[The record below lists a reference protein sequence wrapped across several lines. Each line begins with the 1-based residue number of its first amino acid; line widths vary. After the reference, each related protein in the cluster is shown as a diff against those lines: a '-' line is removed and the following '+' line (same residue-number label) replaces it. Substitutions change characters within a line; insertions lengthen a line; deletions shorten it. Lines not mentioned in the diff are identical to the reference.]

1 MQSPLLLPQTISSN
15 SKAPSRGLADGVQSL
30 TALIEAQTPSS
41 KIENQIASLQS
52 ALSLQVSNQS
62 YNASAYVPLGDG
74 APNTIAAASNIGT
87 ISGAAITNL
96 TASEIPNL
104 SGSYLSLNGGTV
116 AGTTTITSLSV
127 GSANTGVAP
136 FFVGGKSTGS
146 VVGSTG
152 QALAWNS
159 DSSMVARGN
168 YIYSLNYISGS
179 VVILEVTD
187 IRTPRHPLPSPRLPS
202 YPPFAAANSISK
214 VHMYT
219 PTRIV
224 APASAPAPST
234 SSISP
239 IPRTPDYCRL
249 VPIRL
254 HYSSAFAVQGKYAY
268 AGSARAL
275 YIQDISNPY
284 ANTKVY
290 TAVPSG

>member
-1 MQSPLLLPQTISSN
+1 MNGTEAIIAEAETGIGDVVATIASLVSSGAPTSYSAAVAASQAAPDVPSQPPLAAPNTAPTPPTEAQVLPVVQYDVVATPPSTDNLLELQS
-15 SKAPSRGLADGVQSL
+15 AVAGLADGVQSL

-146 VVGSTG
+146 VVGPMG

-159 DSSMVARGN
+159 DSSMVARAT
-168 YIYSLNYISGS
+168 IS
-179 VVILEVTD
+179 
-187 IRTPRHPLPSPRLPS
+187 IR
-202 YPPFAAANSISK
+202 
-214 VHMYT
+214 
-219 PTRIV
+219 
-224 APASAPAPST
+224 
-234 SSISP
+234 
-239 IPRTPDYCRL
+239 
-249 VPIRL
+249 
-254 HYSSAFAVQGKYAY
+254 
-268 AGSARAL
+268 
-275 YIQDISNPY
+275 
-284 ANTKVY
+284 
-290 TAVPSG
+290 